1 MFYAKGLKDIRQ
13 EEDRSEGKHPYGR
26 RRILMGRLE
35 GRVAVVTGGG
45 RGIGRA
51 VCIAYA
57 KEGAN
62 VVVNY
67 ASRDQPAQEV
77 VEMIKKIGRK
87 AVAVKANVAVK
98 ADAEKIIQTAIDTFG
113 KLDILVNNAGVSK
126 ANMLY
131 KMTEEQWD
139 EVIDI
144 HLKGPFLCIQA
155 ASKYMM
161 EKKYGKII
169 NMTSSAGLW
178 GTKGQINYSSAKGGI
193 VALTKSAARE
203 LAGYGITV
211 NVIQPGYVS
220 TEMFE
225 KVKSD
230 PKLMGIYTGRI
241 LLGRFAEPEEV
252 APTFVFLA
260 SDESNYITGQLI
272 CVDGGLGMT

>member
-1 MFYAKGLKDIRQ
+1 M
-13 EEDRSEGKHPYGR
+13 EDDS
-26 RRILMGRLE
+26 MGRLE
-35 GRVAVVTGGG
+35 GKAAVVTGGG

-51 VCIAYA
+51 ICLAYA
-57 KEGAN
+57 KEGAD

-67 ASRDQPAQEV
+67 ASKDQPAQEV
-77 VEMIKKIGRK
+77 VEMVKKMGRK
-87 AVAVKANVAVK
+87 AEAVKGNVAVK
-98 ADAEKIIQTAIDTFG
+98 ADADRIIQTAIDNFG
-113 KLDILVNNAGVSK
+113 KIDILVNNAGVSK
-126 ANMLY
+126 PNMLY

-155 ASKYMM
+155 ASKYMI

-193 VALTKSAARE
+193 IALTKSAARE

-211 NVIQPGYVS
+211 NVVQPGYVS
-220 TEMFE
+220 TEMTE
-225 KVKSD
+225 KIRTD
-230 PKLMGIYTGRI
+230 PKLKEIYIGRV

-252 APTFVFLA
+252 AQTFVFLA
-260 SDESNYITGQLI
+260 SNESNYITGQLI